1 MKFPIF
7 LYFLFLMALSYPQF
21 VFGEGDQQPKESPP
35 DTNQVINLNKLGYNN
50 RLVDAKQTIIY
61 AERALLISTQL
72 NYINGIAEAYRIKG
86 IGKYYSNQNDSAI
99 ANYLHALNYF
109 KQSKSLEGEAKVYNN
124 IGNLYRDVD
133 YDKALEYLDRS
144 LKIADKLHN
153 QELIASLYG
162 NMGNIHQKKKK
173 YTLALLAYQKS
184 NALFDKLGNL
194 TGLTQG
200 LQNIGVAYYNLHE
213 LDKSE
218 QYLLQAIKN
227 AKEND
232 LNGIVAAS
240 NLTLSSV
247 YIASSRFV
255 EAEKSINEGISY
267 SKIVNDPKLQYD
279 YLITSYE
286 LEDKRKN
293 YPKALQYLKQVY
305 KQDSLSYKNNESV
318 KIDLLQEQ
326 SRQREKQ
333 IESDKTILQQK
344 YTKTLFWASTIVA
357 GLAFVVILLL
367 INSVKRSAKTNK
379 QLKRLNLEV
388 SKQKED
394 LDKVNHN
401 LEGIIEDRTKD
412 LIIKNKKLSEY
423 SSHLSH
429 QIRGPIATLKGLILL
444 EKDHLIEKD
453 ELMHQIQTCVYD
465 IDDKIVNINETLNS
479 ENKESLF
486 KEE

>member
-1 MKFPIF
+1 MKFLAVLNIF
-7 LYFLFLMALSYPQF
+7 LLIAVSYPQLAC
-21 VFGEGDQQPKESPP
+21 GEVDQPPKASLS
-35 DTNQVINLNKLGYNN
+35 DTNQVITLNKSGYNN
-50 RLVDAKQTIIY
+50 RLVDARQTVAY
-61 AERALLISTQL
+61 AERALLIATKI
-72 NYINGIAEAYRIKG
+72 NYIDGIAEAYRIKG

-99 ANYLHALNYF
+99 ANYLNALNYF
-109 KQSKSLEGEAKVYNN
+109 KQSKNLQGEAKVYNN

-133 YDKALEYLDRS
+133 YDKALEYLDKS
-144 LKIADKLHN
+144 LKIAYKLHN
-153 QELIASLYG
+153 QELLASLYG
-162 NMGNIHQKKKK
+162 NMGNIRQKKKK
-173 YTLALLAYQKS
+173 YTLALLDYQKS
-184 NALFDKLGNL
+184 NALFDKLDNL

-213 LDKSE
+213 LDKAE
-218 QYLLQAIKN
+218 QYLLKAIKN

-247 YIASSRFV
+247 YIAFNRFKD
-255 EAEKSINEGISY
+255 AEKSIKEGINY
-267 SKIVNDPKLQYD
+267 SEIVSDPKLKYD

-293 YPKALQYLKQVY
+293 YQKALEYLKQVY

-333 IESDKTILQQK
+333 IQSDKTILEQK
-344 YTKTLFWASTIVA
+344 YTKTLFWASSIAAVLGFIVI
-357 GLAFVVILLL
+357 FLLFR
-367 INSVKRSAKTNK
+367 NVRKSSKTNK
-379 QLKRLNLEV
+379 QLRRLNLEV
-388 SKQKED
+388 SRQKEN
-394 LDKVNHN
+394 LNKANQN
-401 LEGIIEDRTKD
+401 LEAIIDERTKD
-412 LIIKNKKLSEY
+412 LLIKNKKLSEY

-429 QIRGPIATLKGLILL
+429 QIRGPVATLKGLLSL

-453 ELMHQIQTCVYD
+453 ELMPQIQTCVYD
-465 IDDKIVNINETLNS
+465 IDDKIININERLNN
-479 ENKESLF
+479 ENETGLS